1 MPVEQT
7 QKVLR
12 APENRFNSP
21 LFTVSCKKKALFLF
35 HMLEQGHKQGDH
47 QVVAEGEAKRSGR
60 AGCPTQW
67 RICVGTDRFFSAL
80 SRFRTDLL

>member
-1 MPVEQT
+1 MPFVHS
-7 QKVLR
+7 VLQ
-12 APENRFNSP
+12 
-21 LFTVSCKKKALFLF
+21 KKKALFLF

-60 AGCPTQW
+60 ACCPTQW
-67 RICVGTDRFFSAL
+67 RICVGTDRSFSAL